1 MLMAQTGP
9 RGLGFVTRLLDR
21 VATGQRRRLKAKQ
34 TVPRSGAVSP
44 RAARAP
50 GRARPS
56 DLKSARER
64 LARSSE
70 RAFAT
75 KTLRLPVAVSAAFAI
90 ATVLSVAPGVCGSAA
105 SAELTLDAAV
115 GNPARSAKFVS
126 RDTARHPLEE
136 LTFFGVTPQSTV
148 VEIWPGGG
156 YWTEILAPFLQDHG
170 TYYVALQGKAGNE
183 AADAEADKL
192 NALFRGKIEADEATY
207 GKLTPTVFGVGQNE
221 IAPPD
226 SADFVLS
233 FRNLH
238 NWMKDG
244 FAPEALADFY
254 RALKPGGVL
263 GLEDHRGQRDTPQ
276 DPKADDGY
284 VRQDY
289 AIALAEKAG
298 FVFAG
303 SSEINAN
310 LKDTANWPKGVWT
323 LPPTF
328 RLGDQ
333 DRAKY
338 EAIGEA
344 DNFVLKFR
352 KPAQ

>member
-1 MLMAQTGP
+1 MTLN
-9 RGLGFVTRLLDR
+9 
-21 VATGQRRRLKAKQ
+21 
-34 TVPRSGAVSP
+34 SAVN
-44 RAARAP
+44 
-50 GRARPS
+50 
-56 DLKSARER
+56 
-64 LARSSE
+64 
-70 RAFAT
+70 
-75 KTLRLPVAVSAAFAI
+75 
-90 ATVLSVAPGVCGSAA
+90 
-105 SAELTLDAAV
+105 
-115 GNPARSAKFVS
+115 NPARSAKFIA
-126 RDTARHPLEE
+126 RDNARHPFEE
-136 LTFFGVTPQSTV
+136 LTFFGITPQSTV

-156 YWTEILAPFLQDHG
+156 YWTEILAPLLHDHG
-170 TYYVALQGKAGNE
+170 AYYVALQGKGGSE

-192 NALFRGKIEADEATY
+192 NALLRGKIDADKATY
-207 GKLTPTVFGVGQNE
+207 GKLTPTVFGVGQSE
-221 IAPPD
+221 IAPPG

-244 FAPEALADFY
+244 FAPEAFAAFY

-263 GLEDHRGQRDTPQ
+263 GLEEHRGQRDTAARSEGRGRLRP
-276 DPKADDGY
+276 A
-284 VRQDY
+284 RLRHR
-289 AIALAEKAG
+289 AAEKAG
-298 FVFAG
+298 FEFAR

-352 KPAQ
+352 KPRACRQPARYSATP

>member
-1 MLMAQTGP
+1 MRNNPNGDVM
-9 RGLGFVTRLLDR
+9 
-21 VATGQRRRLKAKQ
+21 
-34 TVPRSGAVSP
+34 SH
-44 RAARAP
+44 
-50 GRARPS
+50 
-56 DLKSARER
+56 KS
-64 LARSSE
+64 
-70 RAFAT
+70 
-75 KTLRLPVAVSAAFAI
+75 VSAQRSALTLAI
-90 ATVLSVAPGVCGSAA
+90 VVVLALGACGPAA
-105 SAELTLDAAV
+105 AADLTLDSAV
-115 GNPARSAKFVS
+115 ANIARSAKFIA
-126 RDTARHPLEE
+126 RDKARHPLEE
-136 LTFFGVTPQSTV
+136 LTFFGLTPDSTV

-156 YWTEILAPFLQDHG
+156 YWTEILAPLLHDHG
-170 TYYVALQGKAGNE
+170 GYYVALQGKGGSE

-192 NALFRGKIEADEATY
+192 KDLFRSKIEANPATY
-207 GKLTPTVFGVGQNE
+207 GKLTPTVFGLGQGE
-221 IAPPD
+221 IAPPG
-226 SADFVLS
+226 SADLIVS

-238 NWMKDG
+238 NWLHEG
-244 FAPEALADFY
+244 FAPDAFADFY

-276 DPKADDGY
+276 DPKAEDGY

-323 LPPTF
+323 LAPTF

-352 KPAQ
+352 KPTQ

>member
-1 MLMAQTGP
+1 MLHESA
-9 RGLGFVTRLLDR
+9 R
-21 VATGQRRRLKAKQ
+21 VHC
-34 TVPRSGAVSP
+34 GAVT
-44 RAARAP
+44 
-50 GRARPS
+50 
-56 DLKSARER
+56 
-64 LARSSE
+64 
-70 RAFAT
+70 FAT
-75 KTLRLPVAVSAAFAI
+75 IIVLALGVCWPVASAD
-90 ATVLSVAPGVCGSAA
+90 
-105 SAELTLDAAV
+105 LTLNSAV
-115 GNPARSAKFVS
+115 DNPARSTKFIA
-126 RDTARHPLEE
+126 RDSARHPFEE
-136 LTFFGVTPQSTV
+136 LTFFGITPLSTV

-156 YWTEILAPFLQDHG
+156 YWTEILAPFLHDHG
-170 TYYVALQGKAGNE
+170 AYYVALQGKGGNE

-192 NALFRGKIEADEATY
+192 NALFRGKIEADKATY

-238 NWMKDG
+238 NWLKDG
-244 FAPEALADFY
+244 SAPEAFAAFY

-276 DPKADDGY
+276 DPKAEDGY

-298 FVFAG
+298 FEFAG

>member
-1 MLMAQTGP
+1 
-9 RGLGFVTRLLDR
+9 
-21 VATGQRRRLKAKQ
+21 
-34 TVPRSGAVSP
+34 VSH
-44 RAARAP
+44 
-50 GRARPS
+50 
-56 DLKSARER
+56 E
-64 LARSSE
+64 
-70 RAFAT
+70 
-75 KTLRLPVAVSAAFAI
+75 PVAAQRAVLTF
-90 ATVLSVAPGVCGSAA
+90 ATVLALALGVYTPAA
-105 SAELTLDAAV
+105 AADLTLDSAV
-115 GNPARSAKFVS
+115 GNPARNAKFVA
-126 RDTARHPLEE
+126 RDKARHPLEE
-136 LTFFGVTPQSTV
+136 LAFFGVEPESTV

-156 YWTEILAPFLQDHG
+156 YWTEILAPLLHDKG
-170 TYYVALQGKAGNE
+170 GYDVALQGKGGSE
-183 AADAEADKL
+183 TADAEADKL
-192 NALFRGKIEADEATY
+192 NTLFRGKTEADPATY
-207 GKLTPTVFGVGQNE
+207 GKLTPTIFGVGQGE
-221 IAPPD
+221 IAPPG

-238 NWMKDG
+238 NWLKDG
-244 FAPEALADFY
+244 FAQEAFADFY

-276 DPKADDGY
+276 DPKAEDGY

-323 LPPTF
+323 LAPTF

-352 KPAQ
+352 KPTQ

>member
-1 MLMAQTGP
+1 MSYESA
-9 RGLGFVTRLLDR
+9 
-21 VATGQRRRLKAKQ
+21 
-34 TVPRSGAVSP
+34 GAHC
-44 RAARAP
+44 
-50 GRARPS
+50 GG
-56 DLKSARER
+56 
-64 LARSSE
+64 
-70 RAFAT
+70 
-75 KTLRLPVAVSAAFAI
+75 AAFAAII
-90 ATVLSVAPGVCGSAA
+90 ALALAVCAPAA
-105 SAELTLDAAV
+105 AADLTLNSAV
-115 GNPARSAKFVS
+115 DNPARSAKFVA
-126 RDTARHPLEE
+126 RDKARHPFDE

-170 TYYVALQGKAGNE
+170 AYYVALQGKGGNE
-183 AADAEADKL
+183 AADAEAEKL
-192 NALFRGKIEADEATY
+192 NALFRAKIEADKATY
-207 GKLTPTVFGVGQNE
+207 GKLTPTVFGVGQGE
-221 IAPPD
+221 IAPPG

-238 NWMKDG
+238 NWLEEG
-244 FAPEALADFY
+244 FAEETFAAFY

-276 DPKADDGY
+276 DPKATDGY

-289 AIALAEKAG
+289 AVALAEKAG
-298 FVFAG
+298 FEFAG

-328 RLGDQ
+328 KLGDQ
-333 DRAKY
+333 DKAKY

-352 KPAQ
+352 KPSQ

>member
-1 MLMAQTGP
+1 VW
-9 RGLGFVTRLLDR
+9 RS
-21 VATGQRRRLKAKQ
+21 QR
-34 TVPRSGAVSP
+34 TSSP
-44 RAARAP
+44 
-50 GRARPS
+50 
-56 DLKSARER
+56 DT
-64 LARSSE
+64 
-70 RAFAT
+70 FAT
-75 KTLRLPVAVSAAFAI
+75 IIVLALGVCWPVASAD
-90 ATVLSVAPGVCGSAA
+90 
-105 SAELTLDAAV
+105 LTLNSAV
-115 GNPARSAKFVS
+115 DNPARSTKFIA
-126 RDTARHPLEE
+126 RDSARHPFEE
-136 LTFFGVTPQSTV
+136 LTFFGITPQSTV

-156 YWTEILAPFLQDHG
+156 YWTEILAPFLHDHG
-170 TYYVALQGKAGNE
+170 AYYVALQGKGGNE

-192 NALFRGKIEADEATY
+192 NALFRGKIEADKATY

-238 NWMKDG
+238 NWLKDG
-244 FAPEALADFY
+244 SAPEAFAAFY
-254 RALKPGGVL
+254 RALKPSGVL

-276 DPKADDGY
+276 DPKAEDGY

-298 FVFAG
+298 FEFAG

>member
-1 MLMAQTGP
+1 
-9 RGLGFVTRLLDR
+9 
-21 VATGQRRRLKAKQ
+21 
-34 TVPRSGAVSP
+34 
-44 RAARAP
+44 
-50 GRARPS
+50 
-56 DLKSARER
+56 
-64 LARSSE
+64 
-70 RAFAT
+70 
-75 KTLRLPVAVSAAFAI
+75 
-90 ATVLSVAPGVCGSAA
+90 
-105 SAELTLDAAV
+105 
-115 GNPARSAKFVS
+115 
-126 RDTARHPLEE
+126 
-136 LTFFGVTPQSTV
+136 V

-156 YWTEILAPFLQDHG
+156 YWTEILAPLLHDQG
-170 TYYVALQGKAGNE
+170 GYYVALQGKGGSE

-192 NALFRGKIEADEATY
+192 NALFRSKIEADPATY
-207 GKLTPTVFGVGQNE
+207 GKLTPTVFGVGQGE
-221 IAPPD
+221 IAPPG

-238 NWMKDG
+238 NWLKDG
-244 FAPEALADFY
+244 FAQEAFADFY

-276 DPKADDGY
+276 DPKAEDGY

-323 LPPTF
+323 LAPTF

-352 KPAQ
+352 KPTQ

>member
-1 MLMAQTGP
+1 MSHEPAG
-9 RGLGFVTRLLDR
+9 
-21 VATGQRRRLKAKQ
+21 ARRAGW
-34 TVPRSGAVSP
+34 T
-44 RAARAP
+44 
-50 GRARPS
+50 
-56 DLKSARER
+56 
-64 LARSSE
+64 
-70 RAFAT
+70 FAT
-75 KTLRLPVAVSAAFAI
+75 LFTVALGI
-90 ATVLSVAPGVCGSAA
+90 YAPAAA
-105 SAELTLDAAV
+105 SDLTLDAAV
-115 GNPARSAKFVS
+115 ANPSRTAKFVA
-126 RDTARHPLEE
+126 RDKARHPLEE
-136 LTFFGVTPQSTV
+136 LAFFGVTPESTV

-156 YWTEILAPFLQDHG
+156 YWTEILAPLLHDRG
-170 TYYVALQGKAGNE
+170 GYYVALQGKGGSE
-183 AADAEADKL
+183 AANGEADKL
-192 NALFRGKIEADEATY
+192 NALFGSKIEADKATY
-207 GKLTPTVFGVGQNE
+207 GKLTPTVFGVGQSE
-221 IAPPD
+221 IAPPG

-238 NWMKDG
+238 NWLKDG
-244 FAPEALADFY
+244 FAQEAFADFY

-263 GLEDHRGQRDTPQ
+263 GLEDHRGQRDIAQ
-276 DPKADDGY
+276 DPKAEDGY

-303 SSEINAN
+303 SSEVNAN

-323 LPPTF
+323 LAPTF

-352 KPAQ
+352 KPTQ

>member
-1 MLMAQTGP
+1 MLHESA
-9 RGLGFVTRLLDR
+9 R
-21 VATGQRRRLKAKQ
+21 AHC
-34 TVPRSGAVSP
+34 GAVT
-44 RAARAP
+44 
-50 GRARPS
+50 
-56 DLKSARER
+56 
-64 LARSSE
+64 
-70 RAFAT
+70 FAT
-75 KTLRLPVAVSAAFAI
+75 IIVLALGVCWPVASAD
-90 ATVLSVAPGVCGSAA
+90 
-105 SAELTLDAAV
+105 LTLNSAV
-115 GNPARSAKFVS
+115 DNPARSTKFIA
-126 RDTARHPLEE
+126 RDSARHPFEE
-136 LTFFGVTPQSTV
+136 LTFFGITPQSTV

-156 YWTEILAPFLQDHG
+156 YWTEILAPFLHDHG
-170 TYYVALQGKAGNE
+170 AYYVALQGKGGNE

-192 NALFRGKIEADEATY
+192 NALFRGKIEADKATY

-226 SADFVLS
+226 SADFALS

-238 NWMKDG
+238 NWLKDG
-244 FAPEALADFY
+244 SASEAFAAFY

-276 DPKADDGY
+276 DPKAEDGY

-298 FVFAG
+298 FEFAG

>member
-1 MLMAQTGP
+1 MSHKPADAH
-9 RGLGFVTRLLDR
+9 RG
-21 VATGQRRRLKAKQ
+21 
-34 TVPRSGAVSP
+34 
-44 RAARAP
+44 AAI
-50 GRARPS
+50 
-56 DLKSARER
+56 
-64 LARSSE
+64 
-70 RAFAT
+70 FAT
-75 KTLRLPVAVSAAFAI
+75 I
-90 ATVLSVAPGVCGSAA
+90 IVLALGACAPAA
-105 SAELTLDAAV
+105 SADLTLNSAV
-115 GNPARSAKFVS
+115 DNPARSAKFIA
-126 RDTARHPLEE
+126 RDSARHPLEE
-136 LTFFGVTPQSTV
+136 LTFFGITPQSTV

-156 YWTEILAPFLQDHG
+156 YWTEILAPLLHDHG
-170 TYYVALQGKAGNE
+170 GYYVALQGKGGSE

-192 NALFRGKIEADEATY
+192 NALLRGKIDADKATY
-207 GKLTPTVFGVGQNE
+207 GKLTPTVFGVGQGE
-221 IAPPD
+221 IAPPG

-244 FAPEALADFY
+244 FAPEAFAAFY

-263 GLEDHRGQRDTPQ
+263 GLEEHRGQRDTAQ
-276 DPKADDGY
+276 DPKAEDGY

-298 FVFAG
+298 FEFAG

-323 LPPTF
+323 LPPTL

-352 KPAQ
+352 KPVE

>member
-1 MLMAQTGP
+1 VLHEP
-9 RGLGFVTRLLDR
+9 V
-21 VATGQRRRLKAKQ
+21 VAHR
-34 TVPRSGAVSP
+34 TV
-44 RAARAP
+44 
-50 GRARPS
+50 
-56 DLKSARER
+56 LT
-64 LARSSE
+64 
-70 RAFAT
+70 FAT
-75 KTLRLPVAVSAAFAI
+75 LLALALGAYAPSSAAD
-90 ATVLSVAPGVCGSAA
+90 
-105 SAELTLDAAV
+105 LTLDSAV
-115 GNPARSAKFVS
+115 GNPARSEKFVG
-126 RDTARHPLEE
+126 RDKARHPLEE
-136 LTFFGVTPQSTV
+136 LAFFGVTPQSTV

-156 YWTEILAPFLQDHG
+156 YWTEILAPFLHDHG
-170 TYYVALQGKAGNE
+170 GYYVALQGKGGSE

-192 NALFRGKIEADEATY
+192 NALLRSKIEADMATY
-207 GKLTPTVFGVGQNE
+207 GKVAPTVFGVAQGE
-221 IAPPD
+221 IAPPG

-244 FAPEALADFY
+244 FAPEAFAAFY

-263 GLEDHRGQRDTPQ
+263 GLEEHRGQRDTAQ
-276 DPKADDGY
+276 DPKAEDGY

-298 FVFAG
+298 FEFAG

-323 LPPTF
+323 LPPTL

-352 KPAQ
+352 KPTQ

>member
-1 MLMAQTGP
+1 MSHESAGAY
-9 RGLGFVTRLLDR
+9 RGA
-21 VATGQRRRLKAKQ
+21 AT
-34 TVPRSGAVSP
+34 
-44 RAARAP
+44 
-50 GRARPS
+50 
-56 DLKSARER
+56 
-64 LARSSE
+64 
-70 RAFAT
+70 FAT
-75 KTLRLPVAVSAAFAI
+75 IIVLAFGVCAPVAAAD
-90 ATVLSVAPGVCGSAA
+90 
-105 SAELTLDAAV
+105 LTLNSAV
-115 GNPARSAKFVS
+115 GNPARSAKFVT
-126 RDTARHPLEE
+126 RDKARHPLEE

-156 YWTEILAPFLQDHG
+156 YWTEILAPLLHDQG
-170 TYYVALQGKAGNE
+170 GYYVALQGKGGSE

-192 NALFRGKIEADEATY
+192 NALFHAKLEADQATY
-207 GKLTPTVFGVGQNE
+207 GKLTPTVFGLGQGE
-221 IAPPD
+221 IAPPG

-238 NWMKDG
+238 NWLEEG
-244 FAPEALADFY
+244 FAEEAFAAFY

-276 DPKADDGY
+276 DPKATDGY

-323 LPPTF
+323 LPPAF
-328 RLGDQ
+328 KLGDQ
-333 DRAKY
+333 DKAKY

-352 KPAQ
+352 KPTQ

>member
-1 MLMAQTGP
+1 MNL
-9 RGLGFVTRLLDR
+9 
-21 VATGQRRRLKAKQ
+21 
-34 TVPRSGAVSP
+34 
-44 RAARAP
+44 RAP
-50 GRARPS
+50 IVARSPLRPS
-56 DLKSARER
+56 S
-64 LARSSE
+64 
-70 RAFAT
+70 F
-75 KTLRLPVAVSAAFAI
+75 LR
-90 ATVLSVAPGVCGSAA
+90 
-105 SAELTLDAAV
+105 D
-115 GNPARSAKFVS
+115 NPARSTKLIA
-126 RDTARHPLEE
+126 RDSARHPFEE
-136 LTFFGVTPQSTV
+136 LTFFGITPQSTV

-156 YWTEILAPFLQDHG
+156 YWTEILAPFLHDHG
-170 TYYVALQGKAGNE
+170 AYYVALQGEGGNE

-192 NALFRGKIEADEATY
+192 NALFRGKIEADKATY

-238 NWMKDG
+238 NWLKDG
-244 FAPEALADFY
+244 SAPEAFAAFY

-276 DPKADDGY
+276 DPKAEDGY

-298 FVFAG
+298 FEFAG

>member
-1 MLMAQTGP
+1 MASAPARTLIARRNKIRIYPTGEVMSHKP
-9 RGLGFVTRLLDR
+9 ADAHRGA
-21 VATGQRRRLKAKQ
+21 AT
-34 TVPRSGAVSP
+34 
-44 RAARAP
+44 
-50 GRARPS
+50 
-56 DLKSARER
+56 
-64 LARSSE
+64 
-70 RAFAT
+70 FAT
-75 KTLRLPVAVSAAFAI
+75 IIVVA
-90 ATVLSVAPGVCGSAA
+90 LGLCAPAV

-115 GNPARSAKFVS
+115 GNPARSAKFVA
-126 RDTARHPLEE
+126 RDTARHPLDE
-136 LTFFGVTPQSTV
+136 LSFFGVTPQSTV

-170 TYYVALQGKAGNE
+170 AYYVALQGKGGSE

-192 NALFRGKIEADEATY
+192 NALFRAKIEADKATY
-207 GKLTPTVFGVGQNE
+207 GKLTPTIFGAGQGE
-221 IAPPD
+221 IAPRG

-244 FAPEALADFY
+244 FAPEAFAAFY

-263 GLEDHRGQRDTPQ
+263 GLEEHRGQRDTAQ
-276 DPKADDGY
+276 DPKAEDGY

-298 FVFAG
+298 FVFVG

-323 LPPTF
+323 LPPTL

-352 KPAQ
+352 KQTQ

>member
-1 MLMAQTGP
+1 MLYESA
-9 RGLGFVTRLLDR
+9 R
-21 VATGQRRRLKAKQ
+21 AHC
-34 TVPRSGAVSP
+34 GAVT
-44 RAARAP
+44 
-50 GRARPS
+50 
-56 DLKSARER
+56 
-64 LARSSE
+64 
-70 RAFAT
+70 FAT
-75 KTLRLPVAVSAAFAI
+75 IIVLALGVCWPVASAN
-90 ATVLSVAPGVCGSAA
+90 
-105 SAELTLDAAV
+105 LTLNSAV
-115 GNPARSAKFVS
+115 DNPARSTKFIA
-126 RDTARHPLEE
+126 RDSARHPFEE
-136 LTFFGVTPQSTV
+136 LTFFGITPQSTV

-156 YWTEILAPFLQDHG
+156 YWTEILAPFLHDHG
-170 TYYVALQGKAGNE
+170 AYYVALQGKGGNE

-192 NALFRGKIEADEATY
+192 NALFRGKIEADKATY

-238 NWMKDG
+238 NWLKDG
-244 FAPEALADFY
+244 SAPEAFAAFY

-276 DPKADDGY
+276 DPKAEDGY

-298 FVFAG
+298 FEFAG

-323 LPPTF
+323 LPPTL

>member
-1 MLMAQTGP
+1 VSHEPVAAQ
-9 RGLGFVTRLLDR
+9 
-21 VATGQRRRLKAKQ
+21 
-34 TVPRSGAVSP
+34 
-44 RAARAP
+44 RAA
-50 GRARPS
+50 
-56 DLKSARER
+56 LT
-64 LARSSE
+64 
-70 RAFAT
+70 F
-75 KTLRLPVAVSAAFAI
+75 
-90 ATVLSVAPGVCGSAA
+90 ATVLALALGVYAPAA
-105 SAELTLDAAV
+105 AADLTLDSAV
-115 GNPARSAKFVS
+115 GNPARSAKFVA
-126 RDTARHPLEE
+126 RDQARHPLAE
-136 LTFFGVTPQSTV
+136 LTFFGVTPESTV

-156 YWTEILAPFLQDHG
+156 YWTEILAPLLHDHG
-170 TYYVALQGKAGNE
+170 GYYVALQGKGGSE
-183 AADAEADKL
+183 AADAEADKI
-192 NALFRGKIEADEATY
+192 NALFRGKIEADKATY
-207 GKLTPTVFGVGQNE
+207 GKLMPTVFGVGQSE
-221 IAPPD
+221 IAPPG

-238 NWMKDG
+238 NWLKDG
-244 FAPEALADFY
+244 FAQEAFADFY
-254 RALKPGGVL
+254 RALKPGGIL

-276 DPKADDGY
+276 DPKAEDGY

-323 LPPTF
+323 LAPTF

>member
-1 MLMAQTGP
+1 MSHEPAGARWGAAIFAAIFALA
-9 RGLGFVTRLLDR
+9 LGVCAP
-21 VATGQRRRLKAKQ
+21 VI
-34 TVPRSGAVSP
+34 
-44 RAARAP
+44 AA
-50 GRARPS
+50 
-56 DLKSARER
+56 DLTLKSA
-64 LARSSE
+64 
-70 RAFAT
+70 
-75 KTLRLPVAVSAAFAI
+75 V
-90 ATVLSVAPGVCGSAA
+90 
-105 SAELTLDAAV
+105 D
-115 GNPARSAKFVS
+115 NPARSAKFIA
-126 RDTARHPLEE
+126 RDEARHPLEE
-136 LTFFGVTPQSTV
+136 LTFFGLTPQSTV

-156 YWTEILAPFLQDHG
+156 YWTEILAPLLHDHG
-170 TYYVALQGKAGNE
+170 AYYVALQGKGRSE
-183 AADAEADKL
+183 ATNVEADKL
-192 NALFRGKIEADEATY
+192 NALFHAKVEADSTTY
-207 GKLTPTVFGVGQNE
+207 GKLTPTVFGVGQGD
-221 IAPPD
+221 IAPAG
-226 SADFVLS
+226 SVDFILS

-238 NWMKDG
+238 NWLEDG
-244 FAPEALADFY
+244 FAAEAFATFY

-276 DPKADDGY
+276 DPKATDGY

-303 SSEINAN
+303 ASEINAN

-333 DRAKY
+333 DKAKY

-352 KPAQ
+352 KPVQ

>member
-1 MLMAQTGP
+1 MSGWSS
-9 RGLGFVTRLLDR
+9 
-21 VATGQRRRLKAKQ
+21 KA
-34 TVPRSGAVSP
+34 RISAVL
-44 RAARAP
+44 AA
-50 GRARPS
+50 
-56 DLKSARER
+56 
-64 LARSSE
+64 LAL
-70 RAFAT
+70 ANV
-75 KTLRLPVAVSAAFAI
+75 LPLV
-90 ATVLSVAPGVCGSAA
+90 PGVCAPVA
-105 SAELTLDAAV
+105 SAELTLAAAV
-115 GNPARSAKFVS
+115 GNPGRTPKLVARDK
-126 RDTARHPLEE
+126 ARHPLDE
-136 LTFFGVTPQSTV
+136 LAFFGVTPQSTV

-156 YWTEILAPFLQDHG
+156 YWTEILAPFLHDHG
-170 TYYVALQGKAGNE
+170 AYYVALQGKGGSE

-192 NALFRGKIEADEATY
+192 NTLLRGKIEADTATY
-207 GKLTPTVFGVGQNE
+207 GKLTPTVFGVGQGE
-221 IAPPD
+221 IAPPG

-244 FAPEALADFY
+244 FAPEAFAAFY
-254 RALKPGGVL
+254 EALKPGGVL
-263 GLEDHRGQRDTPQ
+263 GLEEHRGQRDTPQ
-276 DPKADDGY
+276 DPKAEDGY

-289 AIALAEKAG
+289 AIAFAEKAG

-323 LPPTF
+323 LPPTL

-352 KPAQ
+352 KPIP

>member
-1 MLMAQTGP
+1 MANCCFGDTLGARFRGDLMSDWFP
-9 RGLGFVTRLLDR
+9 
-21 VATGQRRRLKAKQ
+21 KA
-34 TVPRSGAVSP
+34 RI
-44 RAARAP
+44 
-50 GRARPS
+50 
-56 DLKSARER
+56 SA
-64 LARSSE
+64 
-70 RAFAT
+70 
-75 KTLRLPVAVSAAFAI
+75 VAVWAALALTNALPFI
-90 ATVLSVAPGVCGSAA
+90 PGGYTPAA
-105 SAELTLDAAV
+105 SAELTLDNAV
-115 GNPARSAKFVS
+115 DNPGRTPKFVA
-126 RDTARHPLEE
+126 RDKARHPLDE
-136 LTFFGVTPQSTV
+136 LAFFGVTPESTV

-156 YWTEILAPFLQDHG
+156 YWTEILAPFLQDRG
-170 TYYVALQGKAGNE
+170 AYYVALQGKGGSE

-192 NALFRGKIEADEATY
+192 NVLFHGKIEADKATY
-207 GKLTPTVFGVGQNE
+207 GKLTPTVFGVGQGD
-221 IAPPD
+221 IAPPG

-238 NWMKDG
+238 NWLEDG
-244 FAPEALADFY
+244 FAPEAFAAFY
-254 RALKPGGVL
+254 RALKPGGLL

-276 DPKADDGY
+276 DPKAEDGY

-310 LKDTANWPKGVWT
+310 PKDTANWPKGVWT

-352 KPAQ
+352 KPVP

>member
-1 MLMAQTGP
+1 VSHEP
-9 RGLGFVTRLLDR
+9 V
-21 VATGQRRRLKAKQ
+21 VAHR
-34 TVPRSGAVSP
+34 TV
-44 RAARAP
+44 
-50 GRARPS
+50 
-56 DLKSARER
+56 LT
-64 LARSSE
+64 
-70 RAFAT
+70 FAT
-75 KTLRLPVAVSAAFAI
+75 LLALALGVYAPSSAAD
-90 ATVLSVAPGVCGSAA
+90 
-105 SAELTLDAAV
+105 LTLDSAV
-115 GNPARSAKFVS
+115 GNPARSEKFVG
-126 RDTARHPLEE
+126 RDKARHPLEE
-136 LTFFGVTPQSTV
+136 LAFFGVMPQSTV

-156 YWTEILAPFLQDHG
+156 YWTEILAPFLHDHG
-170 TYYVALQGKAGNE
+170 GYYVALQGKGGSE

-192 NALFRGKIEADEATY
+192 NTLLRSKLEADMATY
-207 GKLTPTVFGVGQNE
+207 GKVTPSVFGIGQGE
-221 IAPPD
+221 IAPPG

-244 FAPEALADFY
+244 FAADAFAAFY
-254 RALKPGGVL
+254 QALKPGGVL
-263 GLEDHRGQRDTPQ
+263 GLEEHRGQRDTAQ
-276 DPKADDGY
+276 DPKAEDGY

-289 AIALAEKAG
+289 AIALAQKAG
-298 FVFAG
+298 FEFAG

-323 LPPTF
+323 LPPTL

-352 KPAQ
+352 KPTQ

>member
-1 MLMAQTGP
+1 
-9 RGLGFVTRLLDR
+9 
-21 VATGQRRRLKAKQ
+21 
-34 TVPRSGAVSP
+34 VSH
-44 RAARAP
+44 
-50 GRARPS
+50 
-56 DLKSARER
+56 E
-64 LARSSE
+64 
-70 RAFAT
+70 
-75 KTLRLPVAVSAAFAI
+75 PVAAQRAVLTF
-90 ATVLSVAPGVCGSAA
+90 ATVLALALGVYTPAA
-105 SAELTLDAAV
+105 AADLTLDSAV
-115 GNPARSAKFVS
+115 GNPARSAKFVA
-126 RDTARHPLEE
+126 RDKARHPLEE
-136 LTFFGVTPQSTV
+136 LTFFGVEPESTV

-156 YWTEILAPFLQDHG
+156 YWTEILAPLLHDKG
-170 TYYVALQGKAGNE
+170 GYYVALQGKGGSE
-183 AADAEADKL
+183 TADAEADKL
-192 NALFRGKIEADEATY
+192 NALFRGKIEADPATY
-207 GKLTPTVFGVGQNE
+207 GRLTPTIFGVGQGE
-221 IAPPD
+221 IAPPG

-238 NWMKDG
+238 NWLKDG
-244 FAPEALADFY
+244 FAQAAFADFY

-276 DPKADDGY
+276 DPKAEDGY

-310 LKDTANWPKGVWT
+310 LKDTASWPKGVWT
-323 LPPTF
+323 LAPTF

-352 KPAQ
+352 KPTQ

>member
-1 MLMAQTGP
+1 MSHEPVRAHWTPLILATII
-9 RGLGFVTRLLDR
+9 GLAL
-21 VATGQRRRLKAKQ
+21 
-34 TVPRSGAVSP
+34 GACAP
-44 RAARAP
+44 AA
-50 GRARPS
+50 
-56 DLKSARER
+56 
-64 LARSSE
+64 
-70 RAFAT
+70 
-75 KTLRLPVAVSAAFAI
+75 AAD
-90 ATVLSVAPGVCGSAA
+90 
-105 SAELTLDAAV
+105 LTLNSAV
-115 GNPARSAKFVS
+115 DNPARSAKFIA
-126 RDTARHPLEE
+126 RDKARHPLEE
-136 LTFFGVTPQSTV
+136 LTFFGITPQSTV

-156 YWTEILAPFLQDHG
+156 YWTEILAPLLHDHG
-170 TYYVALQGKAGNE
+170 GYYVALQGKGGSE

-192 NALFRGKIEADEATY
+192 NVLLRGKIDADKTTY
-207 GKLTPTVFGVGQNE
+207 GKLTLTVFGVGQGE
-221 IAPPD
+221 IAPPG

-244 FAPEALADFY
+244 FAPEAFAAFY

-263 GLEDHRGQRDTPQ
+263 GLEDHRGQRDTAQ
-276 DPKADDGY
+276 DPKAEDGY

-298 FVFAG
+298 FEFAG

-323 LPPTF
+323 LPPTL

-352 KPAQ
+352 KPVQ

>member
-1 MLMAQTGP
+1 VSHEPGAAQ
-9 RGLGFVTRLLDR
+9 R
-21 VATGQRRRLKAKQ
+21 
-34 TVPRSGAVSP
+34 AV
-44 RAARAP
+44 
-50 GRARPS
+50 
-56 DLKSARER
+56 LT
-64 LARSSE
+64 
-70 RAFAT
+70 F
-75 KTLRLPVAVSAAFAI
+75 
-90 ATVLSVAPGVCGSAA
+90 ATVLALALGVYAPAA
-105 SAELTLDAAV
+105 AADLTLHSAV
-115 GNPARSAKFVS
+115 GNPARSAKFVA
-126 RDTARHPLEE
+126 RDPARHPLEE
-136 LTFFGVTPQSTV
+136 LTFFGVTPESTV

-156 YWTEILAPFLQDHG
+156 YWTEILAPLLHDHG
-170 TYYVALQGKAGNE
+170 GYYVALQDKGGSE

-192 NALFRGKIEADEATY
+192 NALFRGKVEADKATY
-207 GKLTPTVFGVGQNE
+207 GKLTPTVFGVGQGE
-221 IAPPD
+221 IAPPG

-238 NWMKDG
+238 NWLKDG
-244 FAPEALADFY
+244 FAQEAFADFY

-276 DPKADDGY
+276 DPKAEDGY

-323 LPPTF
+323 LAPTF

-344 DNFVLKFR
+344 DNFALKFR